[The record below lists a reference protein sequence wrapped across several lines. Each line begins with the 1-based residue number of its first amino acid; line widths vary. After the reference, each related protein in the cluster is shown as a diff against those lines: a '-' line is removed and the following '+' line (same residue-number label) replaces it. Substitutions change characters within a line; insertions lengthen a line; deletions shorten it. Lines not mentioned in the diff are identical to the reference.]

1 MKNTSLLLYLLLF
14 FTVFTSANNCYT
26 QISTSIEGIYGKEK
40 TMISLV
46 FDKEINDLVHFGGF
60 AKTGSLTDFHYP
72 TIVYEEETVA
82 TEGSSSSSNFP
93 YGPLEYL
100 SQSSAD
106 FISGTSRTKGWAIGG
121 YISLNRSLSMYKKDW
136 FFIRFDVEHLR
147 LSDNYD
153 FTWLKRTWNGLD
165 FDKEII
171 RDQGI
176 YNYHAIGIATRAGYK
191 RILGKDKRFFAQA
204 NFGVSYYHPYYPE
217 PMESGQSGYWT
228 KTPFMGVEFEAGAGI
243 GYFIKKKK

>member
-1 MKNTSLLLYLLLF
+1 
-14 FTVFTSANNCYT
+14 
-26 QISTSIEGIYGKEK
+26 
-40 TMISLV
+40 
-46 FDKEINDLVHFGGF
+46 
-60 AKTGSLTDFHYP
+60 
-72 TIVYEEETVA
+72 
-82 TEGSSSSSNFP
+82 
-93 YGPLEYL
+93 
-100 SQSSAD
+100 
-106 FISGTSRTKGWAIGG
+106 
-121 YISLNRSLSMYKKDW
+121 MYKKDW
-136 FFIRFDVEHLR
+136 FFIRFDFEHLR